1 MVQIPQMVDLPTG
14 QTIDSRLRALSSSR
28 LCIFCQSGQK
38 AVSALRY
45 NTRTQPQRKQQPITG
60 WIRLCIYIYIY
71 ISIHSSVK
79 ISKHKPIKKRV
90 IRQSIYI

>member
-60 WIRLCIYIYIY
+60 WIRLCIYIYLY
-71 ISIHSSVK
+71 
-79 ISKHKPIKKRV
+79 PFL
-90 IRQSIYI
+90 RQDFQT